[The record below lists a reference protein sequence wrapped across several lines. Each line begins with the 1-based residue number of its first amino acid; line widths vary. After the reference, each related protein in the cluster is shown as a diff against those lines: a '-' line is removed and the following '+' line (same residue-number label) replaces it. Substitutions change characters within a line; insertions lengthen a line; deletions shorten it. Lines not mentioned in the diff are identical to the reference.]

1 MFVWREN
8 EEEKRKEE
16 KSVKKMGGFP
26 PFGWSRGGAM
36 YWLD

>member
-1 MFVWREN
+1 MFVWREK

-26 PFGWSRGGAM
+26 PFVGENKGETSGA
-36 YWLD
+36 